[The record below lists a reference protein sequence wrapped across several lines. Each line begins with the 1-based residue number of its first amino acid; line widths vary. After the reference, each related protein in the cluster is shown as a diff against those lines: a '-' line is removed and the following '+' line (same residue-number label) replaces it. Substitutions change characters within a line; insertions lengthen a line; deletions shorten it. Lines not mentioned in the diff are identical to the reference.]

1 MACST
6 TLHASILKLLIIFL
20 FAGWVSL
27 WLLKPTQIWT
37 RKWKQAEDSAND
49 TIFGYYGLSFA
60 VYAFPII
67 AIAIIGL
74 LLLDLKAGYQRSRSA
89 RSTPSKSNFF
99 SNPLVVNTT
108 LGILSSI
115 EILIAFLFIVFLAWT
130 YYSRIYT
137 DFKKLMPY
145 KSLKLNTWQLKY
157 HRIATR
163 FGLLAEACM
172 ALLLLP
178 ILRGLAVFRILGI
191 QFEASVRYHTWIG
204 TAMILFATIHGAS
217 TLLVW
222 GVSHHIEDEIWKWQK
237 TGRIYLAGEIA
248 LVVGLVIWVT
258 SLPQIRRRKFEIFY
272 YTHHL
277 YAVFLV
283 LFLFHVGDRHF
294 YTVFPGIFLFS
305 LDKLIRIIQ
314 SSPKTCMVSARIFPG
329 RALELIL
336 PKDPGMKYNPTS
348 VIFLKIPTISHL
360 QWHSFSIISSSRAD
374 DHILS
379 VIIKCEGWWTNSLYD
394 LIHAELD
401 KTADKRKG
409 IPIAIEG
416 PYGPASLD
424 FLRYDTLLLVAG
436 GSGITPFLSILAEA
450 DSATNKS
457 RFPSRIQLVYV
468 IKKAQDFCLLHP
480 ISHLLLNQST
490 EKFHLNLKLFVTQET
505 QAEVGIRELLNEFF
519 KVRTLQVNS
528 MCSNYAAYGPES
540 PSWMAAITGFCSITF
555 LIFVICF
562 NHIIIPS
569 GKRSKMAKEK
579 TPSWVVDLLLIAA
592 FVLALAFS
600 ASVAAILRWR
610 RLRKGIPQISHRE
623 IQPLDLSSAEAR
635 NALEDHE
642 VHFGGRPNFKDI
654 FGKLHD
660 ESDGSN
666 IGVLVC
672 GPESMKESVAFA
684 CQQESEC
691 FKASGKRTES
701 CFTFHTLNFTL

>member
-1 MACST
+1 MASGT
-6 TLHASILKLLIIFL
+6 TLLAAILKLLIIFL

-37 RKWKQAEDSAND
+37 RKWKHAEDVAND

-60 VYAFPII
+60 VYTFPII

-74 LLLDLKAGYQRSRSA
+74 LSLDLKAGYQRSRSA
-89 RSTPSKSNFF
+89 RVPSKSNIF
-99 SNPLVVNTT
+99 SNPLVVNSTV
-108 LGILSSI
+108 GILSSI
-115 EILIAFLFIVFLAWT
+115 EILVAFLFIVFLAWT
-130 YYSRIYT
+130 YYSRISS
-137 DFKKLMPY
+137 DFKKLMPD

-157 HRIATR
+157 LRIATR
-163 FGLLAEACM
+163 FGLLAEASL

-191 QFEASVRYHTWIG
+191 QFEASVRYHTWLG
-204 TAMILFATIHGAS
+204 TAMILFGTIHGAS

-222 GVSHHIEDEIWKWQK
+222 GVSHHIQHEIWKWQK
-237 TGRIYLAGEIA
+237 TGRIYLAGEIT
-248 LVVGLVIWVT
+248 LVVGLVIWIT

-283 LFLFHVGDRHF
+283 FFLFHGGDRHF

-314 SSPKTCMVSARIFPG
+314 SSPKTCIVSARIFPCK
-329 RALELIL
+329 AVELIL
-336 PKDPGMKYNPTS
+336 PKDPGLKYNPTS
-348 VIFLKIPTISHL
+348 VIFLKMPTISHL

-379 VIIKCEGWWTNSLYD
+379 VIIKCEGRWTNSLYD
-394 LIHAELD
+394 LVHAELD

-409 IPIAIEG
+409 IPVAIEG
-416 PYGPASLD
+416 PYGPPSLD

-436 GSGITPFLSILAEA
+436 GSGITPFLSILTEA
-450 DSATNKS
+450 DSATSKS

-468 IKKAQDFCLLHP
+468 IKKAQDFCLLHS
-480 ISHLLLNQST
+480 ISHLLLNQPT
-490 EKFHLNLKLFVTQET
+490 ENFHLNLKLFVTQET
-505 QAEVGIRELLNEFF
+505 QAEVGTRELLNEFL
-519 KVRTLQVNS
+519 KVRTLQMNS
-528 MCSNYAAYGPES
+528 VCSDYAAYGPES
-540 PSWMAAITGFCSITF
+540 PSWMAVIVGFCSIIF
-555 LIFVICF
+555 LIFLICF
-562 NHIIIPS
+562 NHFIIPS
-569 GKRSKMAKEK
+569 GKRSKMTKEK

-592 FVLALAFS
+592 FVLALGCS
-600 ASVAAILRWR
+600 TSVAAILRWR
-610 RLRKGIPQISHRE
+610 RLRKGIPQISQRE
-623 IQPLDLSSAEAR
+623 IKPLDLSSDEAR
-635 NALEDHE
+635 NALEEHE

-654 FGKLHD
+654 FGKLRN
-660 ESDGSN
+660 ESGGSN

-672 GPESMKESVAFA
+672 GPESMKESVAAA
-684 CQQESEC
+684 CKQESEC
-691 FKASGKRTES
+691 IKFSAKRTES

>member
-1 MACST
+1 MATST
-6 TLHASILKLLIIFL
+6 TSLAAALKILIIFI

-27 WLLKPTQIWT
+27 WLLKPTQLWT
-37 RKWKQAEDSAND
+37 RKWKQLEDSANN

-60 VYAFPII
+60 VYTFPII

-74 LLLDLKAGYQRSRSA
+74 LLLDLKAGYQSRSA
-89 RSTPSKSNFF
+89 RSPSKSNFF
-99 SNPLVVNTT
+99 SNPLVVNSTV
-108 LGILSSI
+108 GILSSV
-115 EILIAFLFIVFLAWT
+115 EILVAFLFMVFLAWT
-130 YYSRIYT
+130 YYSRISA

-163 FGLLAEACM
+163 FGLLSEACL

-178 ILRGLAVFRILGI
+178 ILRGLTVFRILGI
-191 QFEASVRYHTWIG
+191 QFEASVRYHTWVG

-222 GVSHHIEDEIWKWQK
+222 GVSHHIQDEIWKWQN
-237 TGRIYLAGEIA
+237 TGRIYFAGEIT

-258 SLPQIRRRKFEIFY
+258 SLPQIRRRQFEIFY

-283 LFLFHVGDRHF
+283 FFLFHCGDRHF

-305 LDKLIRIIQ
+305 LDKLIQIIQ

-329 RALELIL
+329 KAVELIL
-336 PKDPGMKYNPTS
+336 PKDPGLKYNPTS

-374 DHILS
+374 DDILS
-379 VIIKCEGWWTNSLYD
+379 VIIKCEGWWTESLYD
-394 LIHAELD
+394 LIHAELE
-401 KTADKRKG
+401 KTEDKRKG
-409 IPIAIEG
+409 IPVAIEG

-436 GSGITPFLSILAEA
+436 GSGITPFLSILTEA
-450 DSATNKS
+450 DSATSKS

-468 IKKAQDFCLLHP
+468 IKKAQDFCLLHS
-480 ISHLLLNQST
+480 ISRLLLNQST
-490 EKFHLNLKLFVTQET
+490 DSFHLNLKLYVTQET
-505 QAEVGIRELLNEFF
+505 QAGVGIGELLNEFF
-519 KVRTLQVNS
+519 KVRNLHVNS
-528 MCSNYAAYGPES
+528 VCSNYAAYGPES
-540 PSWMAAITGFCSITF
+540 PSWMAAIAGFCSITF
-555 LIFVICF
+555 LIFIICF
-562 NHIIIPS
+562 NHIIFPS
-569 GKRSKMAKEK
+569 GKRSKMDKEK

-592 FVLALAFS
+592 FVLALACS

-623 IQPLDLSSAEAR
+623 IEPLDLSSTEAR
-635 NALEDHE
+635 NALEAHE

-654 FGKLHD
+654 FGKLRN
-660 ESDGSN
+660 ESGASN
-666 IGVLVC
+666 VGVLVC
-672 GPESMKESVAFA
+672 GPESMKESVAIA
-684 CQQESEC
+684 CQQESDC
-691 FKASGKRTES
+691 FKVSAKRTES
-701 CFTFHTLNFTL
+701 CLTFHTLNFTL